1 MKNKKK
7 KKKKKKNRKSIKQF
21 SFHKDSTFTVFEVV
35 LFIFIS
41 IIFGM
46 IIGCILTYHTS
57 SISSIRADAHLRE
70 IVSTYLNIKDNYYKK
85 IKDED
90 LTNAAVKG
98 MIEELD
104 DPYSMYLDS
113 YSTDSFTESIDGRYV
128 GIGVSVL
135 WEEENFKIVSVNADG
150 PAYKA
155 GILENDVIV
164 AVDGKECNG
173 MTTNELTKL
182 IRGKNHT
189 SVLIKVKRGDEEL
202 ELPVKRE
209 YIDIQ
214 IVQDKVYEVDK
225 EKIGYIS
232 MDMFASNSYEQFREA
247 LLKLEK
253 KNINS
258 LIIDMRGNPG
268 GHLYQVKKILD
279 LFLPK
284 KKILYRIEEKGKISK
299 VYSST
304 KESRDYPIVVLMNK
318 SSASASEV
326 LAVSLQENYSNC
338 KIIGV
343 NSYGKGTVQKSQ
355 TLSTGTSIKYTIERW
370 LSPSAIDINGVGVI
384 PDVYVEQS
392 REYYEDFLEEHD
404 AQLQEAINQLKK
416 EP

>member
-7 KKKKKKNRKSIKQF
+7 KKKKKKNRKSIQQF
-21 SFHKDSTFTVFEVV
+21 HLNKNSTFTFFEVV

-57 SISSIRADAHLRE
+57 SISSIRADSHLRE

-98 MIEELD
+98 MIEELG

-113 YSTDSFTESIDGRYV
+113 YSTDSFTESVDGRYV

-135 WEEENFKIVSVNADG
+135 WEEDYFKIVSVNADG
-150 PAYKA
+150 PADKA
-155 GILENDVIV
+155 GILENDIIL
-164 AVDGKECNG
+164 AVDGKDCNG
-173 MTTNELTKL
+173 ITTTELTKL

-189 SVLIKVKRGDEEL
+189 SVLLKIKREDKEL
-202 ELPVKRE
+202 EITVKRE

-214 IVQDKVYEVDK
+214 VVHNKVFDG
-225 EKIGYIS
+225 KIGYIS
-232 MDMFASNSYEQFREA
+232 MDMFASNSYEQFQEA
-247 LLKLEK
+247 LQKLEK
-253 KNINS
+253 KKIDS
-258 LIIDMRGNPG
+258 LIIDLRSNPG

-279 LFLPK
+279 LFLPRK
-284 KKILYRIEEKGKISK
+284 TILYRIEEKGKISK
-299 VYSST
+299 IYSST
-304 KESRDYPIVVLMNK
+304 KESRNYPIVVLINK

-326 LAVSLQENYSNC
+326 LAVSLQENYPDC
-338 KIIGV
+338 KIVGV

-370 LSPSAIDINGVGVI
+370 LSPSAIDINGVGVT

-392 REYYEDFLEEHD
+392 SDYYKDYLEEHD
-404 AQLQEAINQLKK
+404 TQLQEAILQLKK
-416 EP
+416 ES